1 MNDFELGGRKFKIGK
16 LNAFKQFH
24 VVRRIAPILSDLL
37 PAIGEI
43 QKVQKEENSKTESEK
58 FDELI
63 KIVSPMLMG
72 LSKLSD
78 KDSEFVLF
86 SLLSCAEVQ
95 LGATWTRLS
104 TESMLMVQDME
115 LPALLQVA
123 SRSFMVNLS
132 NFFAVLPAVTPGAR

>member
-43 QKVQKEENSKTESEK
+43 QKVQKEESSKSESEK
-58 FDELI
+58 FDELA
-63 KIVSPMLMG
+63 KIVSPILMG

-95 LGATWTRLS
+95 LGATWTRVS

-115 LPALLQVA
+115 LPALLQIA
-123 SRSFMVNLS
+123 GRSFVANLS